1 MQAHQ
6 PKGSAVEATTPRYDT
21 IVIRG
26 AKGKTVPKEVDGG
39 EVVSWSQGHELAAM
53 DALLEIVE
61 DLAAGDCSY
70 PAELTERANQALALM
85 KRRRE
90 LGWDADEPELTW
102 STAVEKA
109 KGTALQVFD
118 GCHEDAMQAIEYVT
132 ALLIESA
139 PAKQVGAQ

>member
-6 PKGSAVEATTPRYDT
+6 PQGSAVEATTPRYDT

-26 AKGKTVPKEVDGG
+26 AQGKTVPKEVDGG
-39 EVVSWSQGHELAAM
+39 EVVSWSQGHDLAAM

-90 LGWDADEPELTW
+90 LGWDADETEG
-102 STAVEKA
+102 A
-109 KGTALQVFD
+109 K
-118 GCHEDAMQAIEYVT
+118 
-132 ALLIESA
+132 
-139 PAKQVGAQ
+139 